1 MIRVEM
7 SYSEEH
13 FAAISG
19 KNAKISPIEAVGGIF
34 FAAAA
39 TFILI
44 LSAIKHE
51 KPDVIYVI
59 AACCLWIAI
68 IFVALLKIFLSS
80 KRQFERYCKN
90 FPNSKVA
97 IVFEDEQFSFSCNS
111 DVTQSSSLYKYSV
124 INKVDER
131 DGFFVINISGVGI
144 TAFKYSEITEGTTE
158 ELRNLLKKKLGDNKY
173 TA

>member
-1 MIRVEM
+1 MIKAEM

-13 FAAISG
+13 FTAISG
-19 KNAKISPIEAVGGIF
+19 KGSKISPIEAIGAVF
-34 FAAAA
+34 FAVMS
-39 TFILI
+39 TFIII
-44 LSAIKHE
+44 LSIIKHE

-59 AACCLWIAI
+59 TACCLWIAI
-68 IFVALLKIFLSS
+68 IFVALLKIFLSP

-97 IVFEDEQFSFSCNS
+97 IAFEDEQFSFSCSS
-111 DVTQSSSLYKYSV
+111 DVTQGSSLYKYSV

-144 TAFKYSEITEGTTE
+144 TAFKYSEITEGTAE
-158 ELRNLLKKKLGDNKY
+158 ELRNLLKAKLGDNRY